1 MIIFED
7 GTYQMTNGH
16 PDDNYLAGIDCK
28 QPKWVVDDNSELARK
43 ILSTSYW
50 EPVED
55 ENGNLIDIDVTIV
68 EAVALEQSDEEKI
81 EELKAQL
88 DEIDRQA
95 IRPLRAIATGT
106 ETEEDTKI
114 LADLETQA
122 EEIRAEIA
130 KLSEGKEDSYGHTN
144 IESGA

>member
-16 PDDNYLAGIDCK
+16 PNENYLAELDCK

-43 ILSTSYW
+43 ILSATYW

-55 ENGNLIDIDVTIV
+55 ENGNLIDITVAKA
-68 EAVALEQSDEEKI
+68 AVFEQSNENKI

-95 IRPLRAIATGT
+95 IRPLRAIAAGT
-106 ETEEDTKI
+106 DTEEDTKM

-122 EEIRAEIA
+122 ETIRAKIA
-130 KLSEGKEDSYGHTN
+130 ELSEGKECNNGHTD

>member
-16 PDDNYLAGIDCK
+16 PNDNYLAGMDCK
-28 QPKWVVDDNSELARK
+28 QPKWVVEDNSELARK
-43 ILSTSYW
+43 IISAPYW

-55 ENGNLIDIDVTIV
+55 ENGNLMDITVV
-68 EAVALEQSDEEKI
+68 KAVALEQSDEEKI

-88 DEIDRQA
+88 DEIDKQA

-106 ETEEDTKI
+106 ETEEDTKM
-114 LADLETQA
+114 LAELEMQA
-122 EEIRAEIA
+122 ETIRVKIAE
-130 KLSEGKEDSYGHTN
+130 LSEGKEGNNGHTD